1 MTPMPMPT
9 RWPQQMAGVLLLL
22 AAAVTAA
29 CGASPDRSDGAPWIA
44 HIEAMDAALGRG
56 DVGVAVRARHSAHLA
71 ALESRRW
78 EGMADV
84 GDASLRL
91 AELPDARG
99 AMVAEA
105 RRAYLSALLRAR
117 QQRSLDGVL
126 HAAEAFAAL
135 GERDAARQALVM
147 ASAMSAGSGRA
158 ELAERMRTLRERLE
172 GRVPAASGG
181 GGIVSISALS
191 AAGD

>member
-44 HIEAMDAALGRG
+44 HIEAMDAALARG
-56 DVGVAVRARHSAHLA
+56 DVSAAVRARHGAYLA
-71 ALESRRW
+71 ALGSRRW

-91 AELPDARG
+91 AELPEVRG
-99 AMVAEA
+99 AMVPEA

-135 GERDAARQALVM
+135 GDRDAARQALVM
-147 ASAMSAGSGRA
+147 ASAMKAGYRQA
-158 ELAERMRTLRERLE
+158 ELAERMRALRERLE

-181 GGIVSISALS
+181 GIVSLSALS